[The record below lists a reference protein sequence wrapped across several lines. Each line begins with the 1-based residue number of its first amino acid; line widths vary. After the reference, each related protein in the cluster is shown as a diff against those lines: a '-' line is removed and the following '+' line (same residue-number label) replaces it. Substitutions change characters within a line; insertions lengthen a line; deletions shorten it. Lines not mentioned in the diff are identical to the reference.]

1 MERRTKALAA
11 IAALG
16 VAALTVTA
24 CSGSSNDSGGQASE
38 DPTEVTGTLRVLTPS
53 YPASTEGQAAFD
65 EVVAAFNEV
74 YPNVEIEP
82 DFATFGTLN
91 EKISTSLA
99 SGQPYDVLVTGIG
112 WVPPFA
118 SQGAFLD
125 LAEFGV
131 DVDTVSEETTP
142 AVVPAVTYDETVYAW
157 PLVMGAKPVALS
169 KSAFEEAGLDPNSPP
184 ESLDELMDLAEQLTI
199 RDDSGKL
206 VRAGFDFWGIGYR
219 HPFTALLAAT
229 GPDLY
234 ENGAPGFDGPEGA
247 EALDWMVEAVNGTK
261 ITDFGLQSASG
272 APLLYSGEAAM
283 GMVGGYINCEEVG
296 QEVCDDLVFF
306 NLKDD
311 REVMFT
317 GGQLA
322 SIGAGTDL
330 PEAAWAFIEA
340 MSTPE
345 AEAAM
350 ASMNFAVPAVAGSE
364 NADAV
369 TNNPASTFV
378 YANLD
383 KVVFEGGAANWLDLR
398 DTFNTELEKALLE
411 ESSTAD
417 VLAYLAAESE

>member
-1 MERRTKALAA
+1 MEKRTRLFSA

-24 CSGSSNDSGGQASE
+24 CSGDSGESGGSSD
-38 DPTEVTGTLRVLTPS
+38 DPNEVTGTLRVLTPS

-65 EVVAAFNEV
+65 EVVAAFNEE
-74 YPNVEIEP
+74 YPGVEIEP

-125 LAEFGV
+125 LNEFGV
-131 DVDTVSEETTP
+131 TADTVAAETSE
-142 AVVPAVTYDETVYAW
+142 AMVPAVTYDGDVYAW
-157 PLVMGAKPVALS
+157 PLILGAKPVALS

-184 ESLDELMDLAEQLTI
+184 TTLDELMEVAEQLTI
-199 RDDSGKL
+199 RDADGNL
-206 VRAGFDFWGIGYR
+206 ERAGFDFWGADPR
-219 HPFTALLAAT
+219 HAYVALLGAT

-234 ENGAPGFDGPEGA
+234 EDGAPGFDGPEGV
-247 EALDWMVEAVNGTK
+247 EALDWMVSAVNDSK
-261 ITDFGLQSASG
+261 ITDFGLASASG
-272 APLLYSGEAAM
+272 APLMYTGEAAM
-283 GMVGGYINCEEVG
+283 GMVGGYIDCEELG
-296 QEVCDDLVFF
+296 QELCDDLVFF
-306 NLKDD
+306 NLQDE

-317 GGQLA
+317 GGQVA
-322 SIGAGTDL
+322 SIGAGTEL

-340 MSTPE
+340 MATPD

-350 ASMNFAVPAVAGSE
+350 ASMNFAVPAIAGSE
-364 NADAV
+364 DAEVV
-369 TNNPASTFV
+369 TSNPASEWT

-398 DTFNTELEKALLE
+398 DTFNTELQKALLE
-411 ESSTAD
+411 EASSVE
-417 VLAYLAAESE
+417 VLEYLAAESE